1 MGTVKR
7 DYYEVLGVEKTAD
20 GATLKSAYRKL
31 AMQFHPDRNA
41 GDKDAEIRFK
51 EVGEAYEVLKD
62 EQRRAAYDRYGHA
75 AFENGGGQRG
85 GRGGFDFS
93 SAFTD
98 VFDDL
103 FGEFMGRGRGP
114 QGGGQRA
121 ARGQDL
127 RYDME
132 LSLEEAFTGKEATL
146 DVPTAMTCETCEGS
160 GAAAGAQPVTCSTC
174 SGHGKV
180 RAAQGF
186 FTIERPCP
194 TCHGAG
200 RIIRDPC
207 KACGGAGRV
216 RKERKL
222 SVRIP
227 KGVEDGTRMRLAGE
241 GEPGHRG
248 GPNGD
253 LYIFLSVAPHEI
265 FRREGAD
272 LFCHVPVPFA
282 TAALGGAIE
291 VPTIEGGATEVKLP
305 EGTQTGRQFRVRQKG
320 MPGLRGEALG
330 DLYVEVAI
338 ETPVNLTKKQ
348 KELLRQFASGAT
360 EENQPATHGFFAR
373 VKEFLGGAPRE

>member
-7 DYYEVLGVEKTAD
+7 DYYEVLGVARTAD

-31 AMQFHPDRNA
+31 AMQYHPDRNE
-41 GDKDAEIRFK
+41 GDKEAELRFK

-62 EQRRAAYDRYGHA
+62 DQRRTLYDRHGHA

-114 QGGGQRA
+114 GGQQRA

-127 RYDME
+127 RFDME
-132 LSLEEAFTGKEATL
+132 LTLEEAFTGKEATIE
-146 DVPTAMTCETCEGS
+146 VPAAMTCETCEGS
-160 GAAAGAQPVTCSTC
+160 GAEAGAQPVVCTTC

-186 FTIERPCP
+186 FTIERTCP

-216 RKERKL
+216 RKDRKL
-222 SVRIP
+222 QVRIP
-227 KGVEDGTRMRLAGE
+227 KGVEDGTRMRLGGE
-241 GEPGHRG
+241 GEAGQRG

-253 LYIFLSVAPHEI
+253 LYIFLSVAPHDI
-265 FRREGAD
+265 FKREGAD
-272 LFCHVPVPFA
+272 LFCRVPVSFA
-282 TAALGGAIE
+282 TAALGGTVE
-291 VPTIEGGATEVKLP
+291 VPTLDGVGAEVKLP
-305 EGTQTGRQFRVRQKG
+305 EGTQTSRQFRVRHKG
-320 MPGLRGEALG
+320 MPGLRGDGQG
-330 DLYVEVAI
+330 DLYVEVTI

-348 KELLRQFASGAT
+348 KELLRQFDAGAT
-360 EENQPATHGFFAR
+360 EQNQPETHGFFAR
-373 VKEFLGGAPRE
+373 VKEFLGGAPKS

>member
-7 DYYEVLGVEKTAD
+7 DYYEVLGVERTAD
-20 GATLKSAYRKL
+20 GAVLKSAYRKL
-31 AMQFHPDRNA
+31 AMQYHPDRNA
-41 GDKDAEIRFK
+41 GDKEAELRFK

-62 EQRRAAYDRYGHA
+62 DQRRAAYDRYGHA
-75 AFENGGGQRG
+75 AFENGGGPRG
-85 GRGGFDFS
+85 GRPGFDFS

-114 QGGGQRA
+114 QGGQRA
-121 ARGQDL
+121 ARGQDM
-127 RYDME
+127 RYDLE
-132 LSLEEAFTGKEATL
+132 LTLEEAFSGKEATL
-146 DVPTAMTCETCEGS
+146 DVPTAVTCETCEGS
-160 GAAAGAQPVTCSTC
+160 GAEAGAQPVTCTTC

-186 FTIERPCP
+186 FTIERTCP
-194 TCHGAG
+194 TCQGAG
-200 RIIRDPC
+200 RIIRNPC
-207 KACGGAGRV
+207 KSCGGAGRV
-216 RKERKL
+216 RKDRKL

-227 KGVEDGTRMRLAGE
+227 KGVEDGTRMRLSGE
-241 GEPGHRG
+241 GEAGQRG

-253 LYIFLSVAPHEI
+253 LYIFLSVTPHEI

-272 LFCHVPVPFA
+272 LFCRVPVPFA

-291 VPTIEGGATEVKLP
+291 VPTIDGGATEVKLP
-305 EGTQTGRQFRVRQKG
+305 EGTQTGRQFRVRHKG
-320 MPGLRGEALG
+320 MPGLRGDALG

-348 KELLRQFASGAT
+348 KELLRQFAAGAT
-360 EENQPATHGFFAR
+360 EANQPETHGFFAR
-373 VKEFLGGAPRE
+373 VKEFLGGAPKE